1 MIQDNGSSSSSR
13 FILTLLLLL
22 CAASLGRSQP
32 ALLIQKVRGR
42 RISVSTNSSYQDTP
56 QVLYLFP
63 RTYDQEIFPKVETV
77 VETPHSSLRR
87 KKRNPG
93 CMKKCLRM
101 RVLHPAQ
108 CHYLC

>member
-1 MIQDNGSSSSSR
+1 MTFISSS
-13 FILTLLLLL
+13 
-22 CAASLGRSQP
+22 GRSQP

-77 VETPHSSLRR
+77 VESSSDLLPPHSSLSR